1 MHESGLD
8 VLGLRERVQGRATFP
23 ILTGRDRPRPAQASA
38 AEFTLDERLVI
49 LEAETGS
56 GKTEAALWRFARLFE
71 AGRVDSLYFA
81 LPTRAAAVQI
91 HARVH
96 AAISQFFGT
105 EAPEAVLAVPGYL
118 RVGEAQGHSLPDWRV
133 RWDDNPDEAKLMARW
148 AAESVKRYLA
158 ATIAVGTVDQAMLA
172 GLQVKHAHLRSS
184 ALSRSLLVI
193 DEVHASDHYMTEV
206 QNQLLKIHLRR
217 GGYAMLMSAT
227 LGAAARA
234 KWLGQRRR
242 TSSRPKPRPI
252 QRYGGVARLA
262 AHGVQ
267 RMLSRKPSRWSWS
280 RPCRRR
286 GCLRAIAAAP
296 QTRACLVVRNTVT
309 AAIETWNAVRAAG
322 EERLLL
328 QVARGPAL
336 HHGRFAPEDRKLLD
350 EAVEAAL
357 SPQAERAPGAA

>member
-1 MHESGLD
+1 MLERRSELLAAVFAHHGRPVLPNERAASGWDPIEPYDPKVAATELGEMARLWFPAAFSPIETALPSTPEFQHYFCGLVSLADWIGSDRRIFEFVAALDRDYITKARHRARKAVHDVGLD

-118 RVGEAQGHSLPDWRV
+118 RVGEAQGHPLPDWRV

-158 ATIAVGTVDQAMLA
+158 CGF
-172 GLQVKHAHLRSS
+172 RSS
-184 ALSRSLLVI
+184 
-193 DEVHASDHYMTEV
+193 
-206 QNQLLKIHLRR
+206 
-217 GGYAMLMSAT
+217 
-227 LGAAARA
+227 
-234 KWLGQRRR
+234 
-242 TSSRPKPRPI
+242 
-252 QRYGGVARLA
+252 
-262 AHGVQ
+262 
-267 RMLSRKPSRWSWS
+267 
-280 RPCRRR
+280 
-286 GCLRAIAAAP
+286 
-296 QTRACLVVRNTVT
+296 
-309 AAIETWNAVRAAG
+309 
-322 EERLLL
+322 
-328 QVARGPAL
+328 
-336 HHGRFAPEDRKLLD
+336 
-350 EAVEAAL
+350 
-357 SPQAERAPGAA
+357 